1 MLEHSHDNE
10 NGFGLIVILVVMTI
24 IAAIFFGS
32 SYFSQ
37 KPQVETYVEVNRKAE
52 QMIGDIEINTG
63 ERQKEIDQLE
73 N

>member
-1 MLEHSHDNE
+1 MPKDNY
-10 NGFGLIVILVVMTI
+10 NNQSGFGLIVILVVMTI

-37 KPQVETYVEVNRKAE
+37 KSQVETYVEVDRRAE
-52 QMIGDIEINTG
+52 EMIEEIEIDILK
-63 ERQKEIDQLE
+63 RQEQIDKIG

>member
-1 MLEHSHDNE
+1 MSRRDYN
-10 NGFGLIVILVVMTI
+10 NQSGFALIVILVVMTI

-37 KPQVETYVEVNRKAE
+37 KSQVDTYIQVNDKAE
-52 QMIGDIEINTG
+52 EMVGNIELDIDK
-63 ERQKEIDQLE
+63 RQEQIDKIE

>member
-1 MLEHSHDNE
+1 MSRRDYEKQS
-10 NGFGLIVILVVMTI
+10 GFALIAILVVMTI

-37 KPQVETYVEVNRKAE
+37 KSQVDTYIEVNDRAE
-52 QMIGDIEINTG
+52 EMVEEINTNTNNRL
-63 ERQKEIDQLE
+63 EELE